1 MRAILFFLILAT
13 ANGLVS
19 PASAEDLFVG
29 RVLSVDR
36 ETGKL
41 SVELMDD
48 GENPSD
54 RKNGGKSIE
63 VTIPADRL
71 PKSLLPG
78 NVIRVWGKYSQETGA
93 LNATHMQAL
102 GQTGYGQDQT
112 GVRRRIGK
120 SRGQYGGRGGGKGR
134 GK

>member
-1 MRAILFFLILAT
+1 MRAILFFLILAA
-13 ANGLVS
+13 ANGLFS
-19 PASAEDLFVG
+19 PVSAEDLFAG

-41 SVELMDD
+41 TVEIMDD
-48 GENPSD
+48 GKTMDVIIPS
-54 RKNGGKSIE
+54 E
-63 VTIPADRL
+63 LL

-78 NVIRVWGKYSQETGA
+78 NVIRVWGEINQETGA
-93 LNATHMQAL
+93 LDVTNMQAL

-120 SRGQYGGRGGGKGR
+120 SSGQYGGRGGSKGR
-134 GK
+134 GR

>member
-78 NVIRVWGKYSQETGA
+78 NVIRVWGGYSQETGA

-102 GQTGYGQDQT
+102 GHAGYGQDRT

>member
-1 MRAILFFLILAT
+1 MRSILFFLILAA

-19 PASAEDLFVG
+19 HASAEDLFVG

-36 ETGKL
+36 DTGKL
-41 SVELMDD
+41 SVELMDEGD
-48 GENPSD
+48 NPDSRENG
-54 RKNGGKSIE
+54 RKNVE
-63 VTIPADRL
+63 VTIPPDRL

-78 NVIRVWGKYSQETGA
+78 NVIRVWGGYSQETGA
-93 LNATHMQAL
+93 LNATHMQAM
-102 GQTGYGQDQT
+102 GHAGYGQDRT

>member
-1 MRAILFFLILAT
+1 MRTILFILILAM

-19 PASAEDLFVG
+19 HASAEDLFVG

-41 SVELMDD
+41 SVESMDD
-48 GENPSD
+48 GKE
-54 RKNGGKSIE
+54 IE

-78 NVIRVWGKYSQETGA
+78 NVVRIWGGTNAETGV
-93 LNATHMQAL
+93 LNATNVQVS
-102 GQTGYGQDQT
+102 GQTGYGQDRT

-120 SRGQYGGRGGGKGR
+120 SHGQYGGQGGSKGR
-134 GK
+134 GR

>member
-78 NVIRVWGKYSQETGA
+78 NVIRVWGGYSQETGA

-102 GQTGYGQDQT
+102 GQTGYGQDRT